1 MITALIVAA
10 GRGVRMGSTQRKQYM
25 TVGGRSILASA
36 LMAFDACSK
45 ITDIVLVVPEKEIT
59 FCRETVVAAAGLKR
73 DPVLVSGGGRRQDS
87 VYNGLDAVK
96 DEEGAIVLIHDGV
109 RPFVTIDMIEA
120 CIAGAKCWGACV
132 PALEVTDT
140 LKRVNRDGI
149 VETTLPR
156 EHLWTVQTPQAFR
169 LATIKK
175 AHELA
180 RQSGWLSTDDASLV
194 ERMGG
199 DVHLIPGEIDN
210 IKITTP
216 GDFKR
221 AESVYR
227 HCQGRD
233 AG

>member
-25 TVGGRSILASA
+25 MVGGRSILSSA

-73 DPVLVSGGGRRQDS
+73 DPVLVSGGVRRQDS

-120 CIAGAKCWGACV
+120 CIAGAKRWGACV

-156 EHLWTVQTPQAFR
+156 ENLWTVQTPQAFR

-221 AESVYR
+221 AESVCC